1 MIHYKPKGRKD
12 AGRPK
17 KGWTLEQ
24 NTAYGLICEGDNK
37 IKLIENFLPFLTLKL
52 WVEVTKLVSTVISAK
67 TNI

>member
-24 NTAYGLICEGDNK
+24 NTAYGLICEGNNK
-37 IKLIENFLPFLTLKL
+37 IKLIENFLTFSDIK
-52 WVEVTKLVSTVISAK
+52 IMGGGD
-67 TNI
+67 